1 MGIGQRNSGPLS
13 QRVRDKPFPDIHFPS
28 IFRRYT
34 VTWGQ
39 GKCTVSTVLTN
50 EDWDR
55 IVFALS
61 HFSHNTEFQE
71 TLKRVL
77 IAREQRPN

>member
-1 MGIGQRNSGPLS
+1 MSAL
-13 QRVRDKPFPDIHFPS
+13 
-28 IFRRYT
+28 
-34 VTWGQ
+34 
-39 GKCTVSTVLTN
+39 LTS

-61 HFSHNTEFQE
+61 HFSHNPEFQE

-77 IAREQRPN
+77 DQRDSKPN